1 MHVFANQTL
10 QKVVEGSRA
19 QQTNTGW
26 TLQNK
31 QQPKKKK
38 RKREKTLES

>member
-1 MHVFANQTL
+1 MYVFADQTL

-19 QQTNTGW
+19 QQPNTGW

-31 QQPKKKK
+31 QKKKDK
-38 RKREKTLES
+38 ERKREKTLES